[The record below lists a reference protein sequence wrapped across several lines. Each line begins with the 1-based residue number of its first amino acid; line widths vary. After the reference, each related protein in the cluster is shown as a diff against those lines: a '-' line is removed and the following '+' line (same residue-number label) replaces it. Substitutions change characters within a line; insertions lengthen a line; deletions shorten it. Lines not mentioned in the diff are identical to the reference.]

1 MDEKKNKQKYEKPKI
16 TRIELDT
23 KCAVLGFCQNTGQ
36 GGPVVVGCEDGIGG
50 NCLDIG
56 S

>member
-1 MDEKKNKQKYEKPKI
+1 MDAKKPKQKYEAPKI
-16 TRIELDT
+16 RRIELDA

-36 GGPVVVGCEDGIGG
+36 GGPVVVGCGDGLGG
-50 NCLDIG
+50 NCLDLG

>member
-1 MDEKKNKQKYEKPKI
+1 MDDKKPKKHYETPEI
-16 TRIELDT
+16 RHIKLDA

-36 GGPVVVGCEDGIGG
+36 GGPVVVNCGDGIGG
-50 NCLDIG
+50 NCLDLG